1 MTSEREF
8 IIKSLNILAQI
19 LINSLQVFVLELQ
32 QFILVLPLK
41 EQPPIVLELLV
52 LVLLMQQ
59 VFEIQLL

>member
-1 MTSEREF
+1 LTSEREF

-32 QFILVLPLK
+32 QFILVLLLK

-52 LVLLMQQ
+52 LVLLMQ
-59 VFEIQLL
+59 